1 MRTPAKLNDLN
12 HVKELAR
19 RLLGWL
25 GWICGQQTRRR
36 YTKRIVYGGSDS
48 MSDGGR
54 GFHPPGL
61 TFLPDVSPA
70 RWVEEG
76 LGREFATV
84 GALIPRGFAS
94 YVRLFH
100 PARDENDGR
109 VRWAEVAG
117 WSGRTVHPLMAFE
130 GISAPVSGFGTGD
143 APWSEDPTH
152 GSLDEDDA
160 IALAGFL
167 AGFTGTPDRSFFAVW
182 EGYGQFSPGGMSVL
196 SYPGGSKALS
206 PPDEVLT
213 AGRIKGIGRD
223 YLLYAGPLTA
233 IVSFFAGFWH
243 DSPSIWWPE
252 DRAWCV
258 ATDIDLDTTYVGGAA
273 GCIDALMN
281 SPSFEV
287 LPATIGAPVHMQADT
302 LNLP

>member
-1 MRTPAKLNDLN
+1 MS
-12 HVKELAR
+12 V
-19 RLLGWL
+19 
-25 GWICGQQTRRR
+25 I
-36 YTKRIVYGGSDS
+36 GSRD
-48 MSDGGR
+48 
-54 GFHPPGL
+54 FHPPGL
-61 TFLPDVSPA
+61 TFLQDVARA
-70 RWVEEG
+70 RWVQEG
-76 LGREFATV
+76 LVGEFASV

-94 YVRLFH
+94 YARLFH
-100 PARDENDGR
+100 PARNVNDER

-130 GISAPVSGFGTGD
+130 GISAPVGGFGIGD
-143 APWSEDPTH
+143 PPWSEDPTH

-167 AGFTGTPDRSFFAVW
+167 AGFTGTPDRCFFAVW

-223 YLLYAGPLTA
+223 YLLYTGPLSA
-233 IVSFFAGFWH
+233 IGSFFAGFWH

>member
-1 MRTPAKLNDLN
+1 
-12 HVKELAR
+12 
-19 RLLGWL
+19 
-25 GWICGQQTRRR
+25 
-36 YTKRIVYGGSDS
+36 
-48 MSDGGR
+48 MSDRGQ

-70 RWVEEG
+70 RWAQEG
-76 LGREFATV
+76 LAGEFATV

-100 PARDENDGR
+100 PARDENDER
-109 VRWAEVAG
+109 VRWAEVAA

-130 GISAPVSGFGTGD
+130 GISVPASGYGIGD
-143 APWSEDPTH
+143 PPWSEDPTH

-182 EGYGQFSPGGMSVL
+182 EGYGKFSPGGMSVL

-223 YLLYAGPLTA
+223 YLLYTGPLSA
-233 IVSFFAGFWH
+233 IGSFFVDFWH
-243 DSPSIWWPE
+243 HSPSIWWPE

-273 GCIDALMN
+273 GCIEALMK